1 MGLGSVKGREGEG
14 EKEMEGKKGV
24 EREGKSG
31 EGWVRSAVLTSARLL
46 VTCCSSVGK
55 SMSRALPP
63 ALYLQ
68 RAVGVGLLRIGVS
81 SRLSNG
87 C

>member
-1 MGLGSVKGREGEG
+1 MGLGGVKGREG
-14 EKEMEGKKGV
+14 EKEMEGKKGRKG
-24 EREGKSG
+24 REVWGRVFS
-31 EGWVRSAVLTSARLL
+31 SAVLTSARLL

-63 ALYLQ
+63 ALYLK
-68 RAVGVGLLRIGVS
+68 RAIGVVLLRIGVS
-81 SRLSNG
+81 GRLSNG